1 MPEFNSLINGYHRFR
16 QGSYIA
22 QKARFDRL
30 ASEGQAPPIM
40 VISCCDSRVDPAT
53 IFDTVPGQVFALRN
67 VANLVPPFETGGGL
81 HGVSA
86 AIEFG
91 VLGLGVRHIVVLGHA
106 QCGGIKAALEGGDLG
121 LPGRS
126 FVDDWVDI
134 IRDARNIVVA
144 TAPSDPQHQ
153 LELDAIRV
161 SLKNLRSFPFIAER
175 EKAEELKLHGAYFGI
190 TDGDLHVLDE
200 KSGEF
205 LRAVENT

>member
-1 MPEFNSLINGYHRFR
+1 MPEFAALVEGYKRFR
-16 QGSYIA
+16 TEGYVE
-22 QKARFDRL
+22 QKARFDHL

-40 VISCCDSRVDPAT
+40 IISCCDSRVDPAT

-67 VANLVPPFETGGGL
+67 VANLVPPYETGGGL

-91 VLGLGVRHIVVLGHA
+91 VLGLGVKHIVVLGHA

-134 IRDARNIVVA
+134 IRDARNEVVA
-144 TAPSDPQHQ
+144 ASPTDPQRT

-161 SLKNLRSFPFIAER
+161 SLSNLRSFPFIAER
-175 EKAEELKLHGAYFGI
+175 EEQGELKLHGAYFGI
-190 TDGDLHVLDE
+190 ADGGLHVLDE
-200 KSGEF
+200 ISGAFSEI
-205 LRAVENT
+205 

>member
-1 MPEFNSLINGYHRFR
+1 MPEFAALVEGYRRFR
-16 QGSYIA
+16 REGYVE
-22 QKARFDRL
+22 QKARFDHL

-40 VISCCDSRVDPAT
+40 IISCCDSRVDPAT

-67 VANLVPPFETGGGL
+67 VANLVPPYETGGGL

-91 VLGLGVRHIVVLGHA
+91 VLGLGVKHIVVLGHA

-134 IRDARNIVVA
+134 IRDARDEVIA
-144 TAPSDPQHQ
+144 ASPADPQRA
-153 LELDAIRV
+153 LELDSIRV

-175 EKAEELKLHGAYFGI
+175 EQNGGLKLHGAFFGI
-190 TDGDLHVLDE
+190 SDGDLQVLDE
-200 KSGEF
+200 ASGQYHS
-205 LRAVENT
+205 AS

>member
-1 MPEFNSLINGYHRFR
+1 MPEFAALVEGYRRFR
-16 QGSYIA
+16 REGYVE
-22 QKARFDRL
+22 QKARFDHL

-40 VISCCDSRVDPAT
+40 IISCCDSRVDPAT
-53 IFDTVPGQVFALRN
+53 IFDTLPGQVFALRN
-67 VANLVPPFETGGGL
+67 VANLVPPYETGGGL

-91 VLGLGVRHIVVLGHA
+91 VLGLGVKHIVVLGHA

-134 IRDARNIVVA
+134 IRDARDEVVA
-144 TAPSDPQHQ
+144 KALADPQRA
-153 LELDAIRV
+153 LELGSIRV

-175 EKAEELKLHGAYFGI
+175 EQSGGLKLHGAYFGI
-190 TDGDLHVLDE
+190 SDGDLQVLDE
-200 KSGEF
+200 VSGQYHS
-205 LRAVENT
+205 AS